1 MDDQLKSNLTSKK
14 HWSRLVY
21 MVLFALC
28 VYVAAFVVAVLIVV
42 QFLFALVTGTDNRK
56 LRQMGNGVAHYIH
69 QCLLF
74 LTYSSEQKPFPFSD
88 WPEADP
94 LGAEEPVVR
103 SEEAVVANQD
113 LRGNDRTPPGAGGQ
127 AAGVEVGVPS
137 TAGAA
142 PGSEAVSETVPPNS
156 PTEPSERD
164 VHQASS
170 KDPNTL
176 ATPAQEEPRKD

>member
-21 MVLFALC
+21 MVLFALF

-69 QCLLF
+69 QSLLF
-74 LTYSSEQKPFPFSD
+74 LTYSSEVKPFPFSD

-103 SEEAVVANQD
+103 SEHTVDTPEADVKA
-113 LRGNDRTPPGAGGQ
+113 RTPLQGEVEAPASVTP
-127 AAGVEVGVPS
+127 GVEV
-137 TAGAA
+137 
-142 PGSEAVSETVPPNS
+142 EAEVPP
-156 PTEPSERD
+156 P
-164 VHQASS
+164 QASTP
-170 KDPNTL
+170 DPDANPVGGASGERTQKPPTSDPATL
-176 ATPAQEEPRKD
+176 DTPAAEEPRKD